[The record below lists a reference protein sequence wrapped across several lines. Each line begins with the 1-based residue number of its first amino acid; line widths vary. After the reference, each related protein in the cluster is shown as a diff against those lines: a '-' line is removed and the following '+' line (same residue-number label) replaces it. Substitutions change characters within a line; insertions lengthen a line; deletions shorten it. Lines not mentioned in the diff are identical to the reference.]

1 MDGAVVI
8 AMLGFLAFAVAIL
21 AYVAL
26 GVAGGD
32 PVREDFNHGRPE

>member
-1 MDGAVVI
+1 MDVSVVI
-8 AMLGFLAFAVAIL
+8 AVLGFGAFAVSVL
-21 AYVAL
+21 VYVAL